1 MRKRTAGKAILFF
14 AIIACLVIL
23 AAQSGRKQA
32 PAKPED
38 RAVRVVSGTVR
49 KGDVLSRIFKR
60 NKLHVADLQQ
70 AKKAAE
76 GVYDLGELCSGRP
89 YTITVDDEDRLDSL
103 TYWMDDDTYMN
114 LSRQGD
120 SLTATV
126 EKVEYEKRLF
136 SFGGVIKDSLIA
148 SLGPDKETLRLAL
161 DLSDIFAWDIDFT
174 TDLRDGDTFKVIV
187 EGLFVGN
194 TFKKFGNILSAEF
207 VNDGRRYMAYR
218 YEMNGSANYYDGE
231 GTPLRKAFLKA
242 PLNFRRISSSYTGR
256 RLHPVLKKY
265 RPHQGIDYA
274 AASGT
279 PVSALGDGEILFA
292 GYRGGYG
299 KLVIIKHR
307 NGYSTYYGHLSR
319 ISKGIAR
326 RARVAQ
332 GEVIGFVG
340 ATGLATGPH
349 LHLEIRVAGKP
360 VNPLSLRPL
369 CGEPLQGVDEDRF
382 RELVVSMDRRL
393 ETTQITNGTPVR
405 SMLAVQ
411 TRMEGD

>member
-1 MRKRTAGKAILFF
+1 MRKRTAGKAVLIF

-23 AAQSGRKQA
+23 AAQSERKQA
-32 PAKPED
+32 PVKRKD

-49 KGDVLSRIFKR
+49 KGDALSRIFTR
-60 NKLHVADLQQ
+60 NKLRFADLQR

-89 YTITVDDEDRLDSL
+89 YTITIDDEDRLDSL
-103 TYWMDDDTYMN
+103 TYWMDDETYMN

-126 EKVEYEKRLF
+126 EKVEYEKRLL
-136 SFGGVIKDSLIA
+136 SFGGMIKDSLIA
-148 SLGPDKETLRLAL
+148 SLGPEKEALRLAL

-194 TFKKFGNILSAEF
+194 TFRKFGDILSAEF

-218 YEMNGSANYYDGE
+218 YEVNGSANYYDAG

-242 PLNFRRISSSYTGR
+242 PLNFRRISSSYSGR

-265 RPHQGIDYA
+265 RPHRGIDYA

-292 GYRGGYG
+292 GYRGSYG

-319 ISKGIAR
+319 IGKGIAR

-369 CGEPLQGVDEDRF
+369 CGEPLQGVDGDGF
-382 RELVVSMDRRL
+382 RELVVSMDHRL

-411 TRMEGD
+411 TRMKGD

>member
-1 MRKRTAGKAILFF
+1 MRKRTAGKAVLIF

-23 AAQSGRKQA
+23 AAQSERKQA
-32 PAKPED
+32 PVKRKD

-49 KGDVLSRIFKR
+49 KGDALSRIFTR
-60 NKLHVADLQQ
+60 NKLRFADLQR

-89 YTITVDDEDRLDSL
+89 YTITIDDEDRLDSL
-103 TYWMDDDTYMN
+103 TYWMDDETYMN

-126 EKVEYEKRLF
+126 EKVEYEKRLL
-136 SFGGVIKDSLIA
+136 SFGGMIKDSLIA
-148 SLGPDKETLRLAL
+148 SLGPEKEALRLAL

-194 TFKKFGNILSAEF
+194 TFRKFGDILSAEF

-218 YEMNGSANYYDGE
+218 YEVNGSANYYDAG

-242 PLNFRRISSSYTGR
+242 PLNFRRISSSYSGR

-265 RPHQGIDYA
+265 RPHHGIDYA

-292 GYRGGYG
+292 GYRGSYG

-319 ISKGIAR
+319 IGKGIAR

-369 CGEPLQGVDEDRF
+369 CGEPLQGVDGDGF
-382 RELVVSMDRRL
+382 RELVVSMDHRL

-411 TRMEGD
+411 TRMKGD

>member
-1 MRKRTAGKAILFF
+1 M
-14 AIIACLVIL
+14 
-23 AAQSGRKQA
+23 
-32 PAKPED
+32 
-38 RAVRVVSGTVR
+38 
-49 KGDVLSRIFKR
+49 
-60 NKLHVADLQQ
+60 
-70 AKKAAE
+70 
-76 GVYDLGELCSGRP
+76 
-89 YTITVDDEDRLDSL
+89 
-103 TYWMDDDTYMN
+103 
-114 LSRQGD
+114 
-120 SLTATV
+120 
-126 EKVEYEKRLF
+126 
-136 SFGGVIKDSLIA
+136 
-148 SLGPDKETLRLAL
+148 ET
-161 DLSDIFAWDIDFT
+161 
-174 TDLRDGDTFKVIV
+174 
-187 EGLFVGN
+187 
-194 TFKKFGNILSAEF
+194 
-207 VNDGRRYMAYR
+207 
-218 YEMNGSANYYDGE
+218 NYYDAG

-242 PLNFRRISSSYTGR
+242 PLNFRRISSSYSGR

-265 RPHQGIDYA
+265 RPHHGIDYA

-292 GYRGGYG
+292 GYRGSYG

-319 ISKGIAR
+319 IGKGIAR

-369 CGEPLQGVDEDRF
+369 CGEPLQGVDGDGF
-382 RELVVSMDRRL
+382 RELVVSMDHRL

-411 TRMEGD
+411 TRMKGD

>member
-1 MRKRTAGKAILFF
+1 MRKRTAGKAVLIF

-23 AAQSGRKQA
+23 AAQSERKQA
-32 PAKPED
+32 PVKRKD

-49 KGDVLSRIFKR
+49 KGDALSRIFTR
-60 NKLHVADLQQ
+60 NKLRFADLQR

-89 YTITVDDEDRLDSL
+89 YTITIDDEDRLDSL
-103 TYWMDDDTYMN
+103 TYWMDDETYMN

-126 EKVEYEKRLF
+126 EKVEYEKRLL
-136 SFGGVIKDSLIA
+136 SFGGMIKDSLIA
-148 SLGPDKETLRLAL
+148 SLGPEKEALRLAL

-194 TFKKFGNILSAEF
+194 TFRKFGDILSAEF

-218 YEMNGSANYYDGE
+218 YEVNGSVNYYDAG

-242 PLNFRRISSSYTGR
+242 PLNFRRISSSYSGR

-265 RPHQGIDYA
+265 RPHHGIDYA

-292 GYRGGYG
+292 GYRGSYG

-319 ISKGIAR
+319 IGKGIAR

-369 CGEPLQGVDEDRF
+369 CGEPLQGVDGDGF
-382 RELVVSMDRRL
+382 RELVVSMDHRL

-405 SMLAVQ
+405 SILAVQ
-411 TRMEGD
+411 TRMKGD

>member
-1 MRKRTAGKAILFF
+1 MGKRTAAKVILIF
-14 AIIACLVIL
+14 AIIICLVIL
-23 AAQSGRKQA
+23 AARGERKQA
-32 PAKPED
+32 PVKRND

-70 AKKAAE
+70 AKEAAE
-76 GVYDLGELCSGRP
+76 GVYDLGELCSGHP
-89 YTITVDDEDRLDSL
+89 YTITIDDEDRLDSL

-126 EKVEYEKRLF
+126 EKIEYEKRLF
-136 SFGGVIKDSLIA
+136 SFGGVIKDNLIA
-148 SLGPDKETLRLAL
+148 SLGPDKAALRLAL

-174 TDLRDGDTFKVIV
+174 TDLRDGDTFKIIV

-194 TFKKFGNILSAEF
+194 TFKKFGDILSAEF

-218 YEMNGSANYYDGE
+218 YEMNGSADYYDAG

-242 PLNFRRISSSYTGR
+242 PLNFRRISSSYAGR

-292 GYRGGYG
+292 GYRGSYG

-319 ISKGIAR
+319 ISKGVTR
-326 RARVAQ
+326 KARVAQ

-360 VNPLSLRPL
+360 VNPLSLQPL
-369 CGEPLQGVDEDRF
+369 CGEPLQTVHKKRF
-382 RELVVSMDRRL
+382 RELVDSMDHRL
-393 ETTQITNGTPVR
+393 ETTEITNGTPVR
-405 SMLAVQ
+405 STLAVR
-411 TRMEGD
+411 TLMEGD

>member
-1 MRKRTAGKAILFF
+1 MRKRTAGKAVLIF

-23 AAQSGRKQA
+23 AAQSERKQA
-32 PAKPED
+32 PVKRKD

-49 KGDVLSRIFKR
+49 KGDALSRIFTR
-60 NKLHVADLQQ
+60 NKLRFADLQR

-89 YTITVDDEDRLDSL
+89 YTITIDDEDRLDSL
-103 TYWMDDDTYMN
+103 TYWMDDETYMN

-126 EKVEYEKRLF
+126 EKVEYEKRLL
-136 SFGGVIKDSLIA
+136 SFGGMIKDSLIA
-148 SLGPDKETLRLAL
+148 SLGPEKEALRLAL

-194 TFKKFGNILSAEF
+194 TFRKFGDILSAEF

-218 YEMNGSANYYDGE
+218 YEVNGSANYYDAG

-242 PLNFRRISSSYTGR
+242 PLNFRRISSSYSGR

-292 GYRGGYG
+292 GYRGSYG

-319 ISKGIAR
+319 IGKGIAR

-369 CGEPLQGVDEDRF
+369 CGEPLQGVDGDGF
-382 RELVVSMDRRL
+382 RELVVSMDHRL

-411 TRMEGD
+411 TRMKGD